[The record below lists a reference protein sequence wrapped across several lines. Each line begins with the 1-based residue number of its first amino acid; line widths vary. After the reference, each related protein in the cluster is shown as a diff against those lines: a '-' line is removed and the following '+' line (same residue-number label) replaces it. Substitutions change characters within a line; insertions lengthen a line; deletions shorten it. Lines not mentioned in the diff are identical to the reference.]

1 MLVLDLDDT
10 LLTDAH
16 TISNENK
23 LMLEKAKALGVH
35 IILASGRPTPAMVQF
50 AEELQLQDSYMI
62 SYNGAVITDLKTDT
76 VIFEQTLSQEQIHEL
91 YAYSQKSKRILL
103 PI

>member
-1 MLVLDLDDT
+1 MKYKMLVLDLDDT

-35 IILASGRPTPAMVQF
+35 IILASGRKENILPA
-50 AEELQLQDSYMI
+50 LI
-62 SYNGAVITDLKTDT
+62 
-76 VIFEQTLSQEQIHEL
+76 
-91 YAYSQKSKRILL
+91 
-103 PI
+103 